1 MADIELVQGEFG
13 DSYDITI
20 YDEETGSPADLDNF
34 DTLTLNVYTT
44 DFATQILQV
53 SLSKPS
59 GTTGV
64 ARWTIT
70 TGHTATITAGDFH
83 AQIDMVDTGVTV
95 RRKTKYMT
103 MRVLTK
109 LA

>member
-44 DFATQILQV
+44 DLVTSILSV
-53 SLSKPS
+53 SLSKP
-59 GTTGV
+59 GDTGV
-64 ARWTIT
+64 VRWSIT
-70 TGHTATITAGDFH
+70 SAHTSTITAGDFH
-83 AQIDMVDTGVTV
+83 AQIDMVDSSVTV

-103 MRVLTK
+103 MRVLSK